1 MRHFGCPVT
10 IFNTLDSLDKFDGKV
25 DEGFLVG
32 YSPNIAGSGPT
43 WLFVIASLTRTMNY
57 QPVIAGNQTNPS
69 VSFQDKFNVEKAG
82 EEIDQ
87 QYLLF
92 PVWSSGS
99 TNPQNNNGDA
109 TFDGKEHD
117 FDAKKPESKVN
128 VSPSSKLDDI
138 TYSDDEEDVGAEAD
152 FNNLETSIT
161 VSPIPTTR
169 VYKDHLVSQIIGGT

>member
-1 MRHFGCPVT
+1 
-10 IFNTLDSLDKFDGKV
+10 
-25 DEGFLVG
+25 
-32 YSPNIAGSGPT
+32 
-43 WLFVIASLTRTMNY
+43 
-57 QPVIAGNQTNPS
+57 
-69 VSFQDKFNVEKAG
+69 QDKFNVEKAG

-128 VSPSSKLDDI
+128 VSSS
-138 TYSDDEEDVGAEAD
+138 SSA
-152 FNNLETSIT
+152 
-161 VSPIPTTR
+161 
-169 VYKDHLVSQIIGGT
+169 